1 MRIRDTLSVKF
12 AELVYN
18 GYWFAPEMEF
28 LNASLMQCQEVVTG
42 SVDLQ
47 LFKGNVIERCAV
59 AAFRV
64 LASVLHRTACVA
76 HAILPLS
83 ILTFP
88 GFAAAVH
95 LPTRCTTKSWSPW
108 M

>member
-18 GYWFAPEMEF
+18 GYWFAPEMDF

-47 LFKGNVIERCAV
+47 LFKGNVIERCVV

-64 LASVLHRTACVA
+64 LPAVLHRTAFVA
-76 HAILPLS
+76 RAFLLLS

-88 GFAAAVH
+88 GSVAAVH
-95 LPTRCTTKSWSPW
+95 HPIRCTMKSWSPW